1 MRIDGAGA
9 CFDNRVYEL
18 DLGTAWQIAML
29 SINEMGVTL
38 E

>member
-18 DLGTAWQIAML
+18 DLGTAA
-29 SINEMGVTL
+29 NRHAEH
-38 E
+38 